1 MELEEMS
8 ENQSVSQWENGSP
21 GNLTVIVVDDSEFF
35 ADMMAREIEEQS
47 KFDTRAYYNAEEVLN
62 DLPDSDVVCIVS
74 DYQME
79 PMNGLK
85 LLECIRDGDESL
97 PFILLTGQ
105 GGEDVAIDAIRLGA
119 TDYVTKDTI
128 VEGSEFSLLLNRI
141 EKAVSHTRA
150 LTELAHRKELLEE
163 QRDNLDILNEVLRH
177 DIRNDLQIITS
188 YSEMLSDHVDD
199 EGDSYLQTVKES
211 ADSAIELTMTAGHIA
226 DVMLKHGLQR
236 NRISLKPVIVEEVEA
251 VRSSDPSATIEVE
264 GELPDTEVLADQM
277 VEAVFRNLLK
287 NAIQHNDKERPR
299 VAILAKETEGFVQV
313 KIKDNG
319 PGVIDD
325 RKETIFG
332 KNEQGLDS
340 EGTGMGLHLVKTLI
354 KEYDGKVRVED
365 NEPNGAKFIVSL
377 PIAESRD
384 AT

>member
-1 MELEEMS
+1 MS